1 MNNTDEILKMV
12 QDEISNIIKT
22 NPSMNTLISDMK
34 NTIIHAMTKRG
45 ITIDDSI
52 NVAAKLIVLASMVK

>member
-22 NPSMNTLISDMK
+22 NPSMNTLINDMK